1 MKSFKRAALKNNLE
15 IDKLHPPYPCSM
27 VAATAQPLAQG
38 CKTVQFQVNGIF
50 RYFQDRRDF

>member
-1 MKSFKRAALKNNLE
+1 MKSFKCAALKNNLE
-15 IDKLHPPYPCSM
+15 IDKLHPPHPSSM

-50 RYFQDRRDF
+50 RYFKSG